1 MTILFG
7 QVKGSLAFACFVV
20 DTYLFRQKVKEYV
33 DMTTNCC
40 VVDVCIFLRVLFIAV
55 GTYLNQEFNAIV
67 STILDCKSH
76 KLVPVAVELLV
87 KNIESCVPL
96 VTM

>member
-1 MTILFG
+1 MTIFFC
-7 QVKGSLAFACFVV
+7 QVKSSLAFACFVV
-20 DTYLFRQKVKEYV
+20 NTYLFGQKVKENV
-33 DMTTNCC
+33 DMTTNCS
-40 VVDVCIFLRVLFIAV
+40 VVYVCIVLRVFFIAV

-76 KLVPVAVELLV
+76 QLVSIAVELLI
-87 KNIESCVPL
+87 KNIKSCVTL